1 MIKTRSCWKF
11 GGPAERKEPRLFNFV
26 YDRSGPWFRLYAPT
40 GSAPVLFYPESP
52 WTWSGAGASRTR
64 KRTGMRTPS
73 TCPVYK
79 PRSAVIV
86 NRRRPLSSG
95 CHNRYRLTI
104 NARCAIPL
112 AHFPRFIT
120 SILQI
125 TVRADNWPRFFREVM
140 TVLSG
145 RGRDE
150 KIRGRLSF
158 SISRLDI
165 PNNFIATPSSFN
177 GIRV

>member
-11 GGPAERKEPRLFNFV
+11 GGPAEREEPRLFNFV

-73 TCPVYK
+73 TCPAYK

-95 CHNRYRLTI
+95 CHKTG
-104 NARCAIPL
+104 
-112 AHFPRFIT
+112 
-120 SILQI
+120 
-125 TVRADNWPRFFREVM
+125 TVRRLMHDARFLLF
-140 TVLSG
+140 TSLALLPAFSKLQFAGITG
-145 RGRDE
+145 RGFSGKSWPYYRDE
-150 KIRGRLSF
+150 EEIKRFEGDWVSPYRDWTSQIIL
-158 SISRLDI
+158 
-165 PNNFIATPSSFN
+165 
-177 GIRV
+177 